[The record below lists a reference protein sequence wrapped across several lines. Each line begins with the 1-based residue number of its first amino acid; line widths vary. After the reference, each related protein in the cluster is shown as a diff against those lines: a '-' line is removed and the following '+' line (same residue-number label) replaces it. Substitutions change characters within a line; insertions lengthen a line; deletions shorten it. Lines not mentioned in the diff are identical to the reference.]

1 MRSKRGL
8 ALILAGVI
16 CLLAAAG
23 LAGYNVLDTKRAEKA
38 AADCLAALME
48 VIGPPGAGATFASDA
63 GAPFEP
69 AGGGTNTTD
78 PTGRTPG
85 MQTPRELKTVEKDG
99 IVYAGIIEI
108 PSLGLTLP
116 VLYDW
121 NYANLKLAPCR
132 YAGSCYTGDMVL
144 CAHNYVSHFGPLLS
158 ANIGAEVNFTTVLG
172 ETFHY
177 VIVNRETLWPNE
189 TERLV
194 TSGDSWQLTL
204 FTCYL
209 NGVTRCVI
217 RCEEVPAASEG

>member
-23 LAGYNVLDTKRAEKA
+23 LAGYNVLDAKRAGKA
-38 AADCLAALME
+38 AADCLADLME
-48 VIGPPGAGATFASDA
+48 VIGPSGAGT
-63 GAPFEP
+63 PFVP
-69 AGGGTNTTD
+69 DGGGTDTAD
-78 PTGRTPG
+78 PTGRIPG
-85 MQTPRELKTVEKDG
+85 SKTPRELKTVEKDG

-116 VLYDW
+116 VIYEW

-132 YAGSCYTGDMVL
+132 FAGSCYTGDMVL

-194 TSGDSWQLTL
+194 TTGDDAWQLTL

-209 NGVTRCVI
+209 NGATRCVI
-217 RCEEVPAASEG
+217 RCEEVPAESAG